1 MDLDNNFLLNDIDN
15 QQGRITYAP
24 NFSNK
29 SNMKNN
35 ILFTDNED
43 IRELESLNNE
53 NQIIRDNNI
62 NEGRK
67 TLAPFNYIKIFNC
80 VKFTKGSNSNI
91 RLPYETAIQLL
102 KQIERYKAPFE
113 KMLIFANLGNE
124 IKSCVDDFWKDMDG
138 YVKGELLGVEAEQLM
153 TIFIYIIVKSQINDI
168 VVHCKLIQLFTT
180 SVIKTSMM
188 GYYYSNAEASVTYI
202 QNLKNI
208 KELLKGSIDVFN
220 ENNED
225 Y

>member
-1 MDLDNNFLLNDIDN
+1 
-15 QQGRITYAP
+15 
-24 NFSNK
+24 
-29 SNMKNN
+29 MKNN

-80 VKFTKGSNSNI
+80 VKFTKDSNSNI

-113 KMLIFANLGNE
+113 KMLIFASLGNE
-124 IKSCVDDFWKDMDG
+124 IKSCIDDFWKHMDG
-138 YVKGELLGVEAEQLM
+138 YFKSEILGVEAEQLM
-153 TIFIYIIVKSQINDI
+153 TIFIYIIAKAQINDI
-168 VVHCKLIQLFTT
+168 LVHCKMIQLFTT
-180 SVIKTSMM
+180 SMIKSSMI
-188 GYYYSNAEASVTYI
+188 GYYYSNAEASVKYI

-208 KELLKGSIDVFN
+208 KELLKGNIDVFS
-220 ENNED
+220 ENNDD